1 MVWAK
6 QKIVSGL
13 KLPNKISYNELI
25 IAQEDTVCFQLVEEA
40 KTIANSFGDAKQVW
54 MSFKKILSNHMG
66 FQGNT
71 RQ

>member
-25 IAQEDTVCFQLVEEA
+25 IAQEDTVCFQLFEEA
-40 KTIANSFGDAKQVW
+40 TTIANSFGDAKQLW
-54 MSFKKILSNHMG
+54 MSFKKI
-66 FQGNT
+66 
-71 RQ
+71 

>member
-40 KTIANSFGDAKQVW
+40 ETIANSFGDAKQLW
-54 MSFKKILSNHMG
+54 MSFKKI
-66 FQGNT
+66 
-71 RQ
+71 